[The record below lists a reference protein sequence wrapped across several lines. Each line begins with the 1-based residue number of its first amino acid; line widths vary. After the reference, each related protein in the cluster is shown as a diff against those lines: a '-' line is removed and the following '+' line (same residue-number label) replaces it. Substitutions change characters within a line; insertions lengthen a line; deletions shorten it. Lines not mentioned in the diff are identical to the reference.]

1 MILGCFSDL
10 QGGGGFVIELRDLG
24 GYKMRQMEGLLIGL
38 VAGALL
44 ALVVCALIYNGF
56 VSRRNAVRNAFASID
71 VQLKKRWDL
80 IPNLVETVKAYAS
93 HEKEAF
99 DRVIKARQRVE
110 LSPVGT
116 RVRFESEQDLGAGVS
131 RLMMLAEDYPEL
143 KAGDQFLNLQRNL
156 KDIEAQLA
164 ASRRAYNASVTD
176 WNEGV
181 EMFPGSAF
189 AKVFGFET
197 ADWFETPSDQRKAHD
212 VRF

>member
-1 MILGCFSDL
+1 
-10 QGGGGFVIELRDLG
+10 
-24 GYKMRQMEGLLIGL
+24 MRQMEGLLIGL
-38 VAGALL
+38 VAVALL
-44 ALVVCALIYNGF
+44 ALVVCAVIYNGF

-93 HEKEAF
+93 HEKETF

-110 LSPVGT
+110 SSPVGT

-131 RLMMLAEDYPEL
+131 RLMMLAEAYPEL

-156 KDIEAQLA
+156 KEIESQLGA
-164 ASRRAYNASVTD
+164 ARRAYNASVTD

-181 EMFPGSAF
+181 EMFPGSVF
-189 AKVFGFET
+189 AKVFGFAT